1 MVAVRSPREVLS
13 VVEYVSVR
21 VSITLTVLVGTLEEV
36 IEGDL
41 ELVEG
46 SRALEEED
54 TEESEV
60 VTERLS
66 VKCPS

>member
-1 MVAVRSPREVLS
+1 MVAPPPPVEVLLA
-13 VVEYVSVR
+13 VEDVSVR

-54 TEESEV
+54 TEESKV
-60 VTERLS
+60 VTERMS
-66 VKCPS
+66 VKRPS